1 MTDVIFSLN
10 LWLNNTCMTKYGAQ
24 WQK

>member
-1 MTDVIFSLN
+1 MIDVIFRQKCRLHK
-10 LWLNNTCMTKYGAQ
+10 TFITKYGAQ

>member
-1 MTDVIFSLN
+1 MTDVIFRQKFGQD
-10 LWLNNTCMTKYGAQ
+10 NTFVTKYGAQ

>member
-1 MTDVIFSLN
+1 MTDVIFSQNVGLG
-10 LWLNNTCMTKYGAQ
+10 NTFMTKYGAQ